1 MKREV
6 ITMKKRG
13 FCFLIVLVILCSLG
27 CDTKGNL
34 SQEVTKDLY
43 QDLKEVFSN
52 AEIWRG
58 SITVDR
64 PFEIEPATISFV
76 RKAMELWNRD
86 NADPSVSGYWF
97 DSKTYC
103 KVCTLD
109 CDETIEMG
117 GKAYFIDEIS
127 IVKYRHGEYQIWIT
141 YQYELDSQDS
151 NIVEITL
158 T

>member
-34 SQEVTKDLY
+34 SQEDTKDLY
-43 QDLKEVFSN
+43 HNLKEVFSN

-97 DSKTYC
+97 DSKAYC
-103 KVCTLD
+103 NVCTLD

-117 GKAYFIDEIS
+117 GKAYFITDIS
-127 IVKYRHGEYQIWIT
+127 IAKFRHGEYQIEIT
-141 YQYELDSQDS
+141 YQNEPDRQDS
-151 NIVEITL
+151 NTVEVTL
-158 T
+158 P